1 MGFKDADLPDV
12 DLATFGER
20 PHLERMRILSQHWAE
35 YGFGTPWSVH
45 LLYVFKLALYI
56 FLGTVLASFTSG
68 FGGFWEVASYWS
80 EPIFYQKILLWTM
93 MFEILGLGAS
103 SGPLAFRFAPPIGG
117 VLHWVRPRTLRSPP
131 WPGTV
136 PLTRGSTRTWFDVA
150 VYVAI
155 LATLLTLLLSD
166 GVAKSGQPAD
176 SVGLLD
182 PRILAVLIGLL
193 VVAGLRDKVL
203 FLVARGEQY
212 WVAAVFFAV
221 LPFVDMIVAMKL
233 LMVAV
238 WFWAAFSKL
247 GRHFSYVVP
256 PMLSNAPWFR
266 TPRVKRR
273 LYRNYPDDLRPS
285 KLGAVVAHQGTVI
298 EFVVPAILLLSTN
311 RTLTFLALAVI
322 VIFHVFI
329 TSTFPLAVPLE
340 WNIFYC
346 FSAVWLFGLHMAPE
360 YGVTAISP
368 WLLIALVGG
377 MSVFPILG
385 NLFPGKISFLPSMRY
400 YAGNW
405 ATTQWAFRRG
415 DGDGDLGAEARL
427 NTHIVKA
434 APNQINQLT
443 DLYGPEAA
451 EMLLQKAVAWRS
463 MHSQG
468 RALSTLIGNHVDAY
482 ENYDIRE
489 GEFVAGTLLGWQF
502 GDGHTHDERFMAAV
516 QQRCGFGPG
525 EVIVVYLE
533 SQPIHIQRQQ
543 YRVIDLALG
552 EIERGYVEVA
562 DLIGSQPWLE
572 NGPLPVYPTARGGA
586 DRSPY
591 RAAQKLEASSS

>member
-12 DLATFGER
+12 DLATFGKR

-45 LLYVFKLALYI
+45 LLYVFKLVFYV

-68 FGGFWEVASYWS
+68 FGGFWDVATFWS
-80 EPIFYQKILLWTM
+80 QPIFYQKILLWTM
-93 MFEILGLGAS
+93 LFEILGLGAS

-117 VLHWVRPRTLRSPP
+117 VLHWVRPKTLRSPP
-131 WPGTV
+131 WPGKV
-136 PLTRGSTRTWFDVA
+136 PFTRGSTRTVFDV
-150 VYVAI
+150 VLYVAI

-166 GVAKSGQPAD
+166 GVEKSGQPAD

-182 PRILAVLIGLL
+182 PKLLAVLIGLM

-221 LPFVDMIVAMKL
+221 LPYVDMIVALKL
-233 LMVAV
+233 IMCSV
-238 WFWAAFSKL
+238 WWWAAFSKL
-247 GRHFSYVVP
+247 GKHFSYVVP

-266 TPRVKRR
+266 TPALKRK
-273 LYRNYPDDLRPS
+273 LYLNYPTDLRPS
-285 KLGAVVAHQGTVI
+285 KLGAFVAHQGTVI
-298 EFVVPAILLLSTN
+298 EFAIPAILLFSTN

-346 FSAVWLFGLHMAPE
+346 FSAVWLFGLHMAPD

-368 WLLIALVGG
+368 WLLLALIAGLFL
-377 MSVFPILG
+377 FPIFG
-385 NLFPGKISFLPSMRY
+385 NLFPGKISFLPAMRY

-405 ATTQWAFRRG
+405 ATTQWAFRKG
-415 DGDGDLGAEARL
+415 DGGNPGAEARL

-468 RALSTLIGNHVDAY
+468 RALSTLIGNHVDSY

-502 GDGHTHDERFMAAV
+502 GDGHTHNEQFMAAV
-516 QQRCGFGPG
+516 QRRCNFAPG
-525 EVIVVYLE
+525 EVIVVYIE
-533 SQPIHIQRQQ
+533 SQPVHIARQQ

-552 EIERGYVEVA
+552 EIERGYIEVD
-562 DLIGSQPWLE
+562 DLVANQPWLE
-572 NGPLPVYPTARGGA
+572 NGPLPVYPTPLRRNE
-586 DRSPY
+586 RSPY
-591 RAAQKLEASSS
+591 AVAQQFESRSS